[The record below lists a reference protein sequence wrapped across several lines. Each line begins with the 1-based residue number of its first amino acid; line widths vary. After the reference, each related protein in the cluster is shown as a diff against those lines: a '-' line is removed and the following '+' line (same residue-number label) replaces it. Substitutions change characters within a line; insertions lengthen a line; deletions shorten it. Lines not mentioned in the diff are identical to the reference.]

1 MSGTISKIV
10 ISVYTCDADFAGS
23 REDTRSTSGGF
34 LALAGENTF
43 FPLVWVSKKQTATS
57 KSTAEAE
64 LVSLSLSLFEEGI
77 PMLNFWQTVAGREM
91 TLKILEDNEATIK
104 IVKKGYSSKL
114 RSLSR
119 THRVNL
125 GSIYEVFQQAD
136 IFLEYIQT
144 LLQAADIFTKALE
157 PQKWEPALALLG
169 MLNLPP
175 KV

>member
-1 MSGTISKIV
+1 
-10 ISVYTCDADFAGS
+10 
-23 REDTRSTSGGF
+23 
-34 LALAGENTF
+34 
-43 FPLVWVSKKQTATS
+43 
-57 KSTAEAE
+57 
-64 LVSLSLSLFEEGI
+64 
-77 PMLNFWQTVAGREM
+77 MLNFWQTVAGREM

-104 IVKKGYSSKL
+104 IVKQGYSSKL

-125 GSIYEVFQQAD
+125 GSIHEVIQQPD

-175 KV
+175 KVRSEKT